1 MSLITGIEKTDPPY
15 RYQQDE
21 IMDFMIERTEWEDAS
36 DKKWLK
42 ALYRHSGIG
51 ERYSVLPDFS
61 ARYEGGE
68 LFGSSGNRPSV
79 QRRMDHFR
87 EEAPTLAE
95 RLLEKLTEP
104 SSQDHPFP
112 SAPQDLE
119 AFTHLITVS
128 CTGLS
133 APGLDIELVRRTG
146 LSERIERHSV
156 QFMGCFATFQ
166 ALRLADHICRA
177 DPGSKVLIVSIELC
191 TLHFDP
197 TPESDRMM
205 ANALFGDGAAAC
217 VVEGDGGDKKGLEL
231 EHFAAELLTEGGKD
245 MGWDLSEE
253 GFLMRLSKR
262 IPELVESEAS
272 GLFSRVLGSNGDR
285 PDIAHWCIHPGGRKV
300 LEGVARAEGL
310 KEDDLSPSFRVLE
323 ERGNLSSTTILHILQ
338 KTWEEAEH
346 GERLLASGFGPGLS
360 LEAALMRT
368 RC

>member
-1 MSLITGIEKTDPPY
+1 MSLITAIEKADPPY
-15 RYQQDE
+15 RYEQDE

-61 ARYEGGE
+61 GRYDANA
-68 LFGSSGNRPSV
+68 LFGTASDRPSV
-79 QRRMDHFR
+79 QRRMEQFR
-87 EEAPTLAE
+87 KEAPALAE
-95 RLLEKLTEP
+95 KLLEKLSDP
-104 SSQDHPFP
+104 S
-112 SAPQDLE
+112 PQAERFRSGPQVLE
-119 AFTHLITVS
+119 DFTHLITVS

-146 LSERIERHSV
+146 LSEQIERHSV

-217 VVEGDGGDKKGLEL
+217 VVEGDGNDKKGLEL
-231 EHFAAELLTEGGKD
+231 EHFAAELLTEGGGD
-245 MGWDLSEE
+245 MGWELSEE

-272 GLFSRVLGSNGDR
+272 GLFSRVLGTNGDR

-310 KEDDLSPSFRVLE
+310 KEDDLSSSFHVLK

-338 KTWEEAEH
+338 KTWQKAES
-346 GERLLASGFGPGLS
+346 GEKLLASGFGPGLS
-360 LEAALMRT
+360 LEAALMQT